1 MPKEATMDWT
11 KLMSHKRLG
20 GALDDA
26 DDARTPDLRDMD
38 RILFSSAFRR
48 LQDKTQ
54 VFPLPLSDYVR
65 TRLTH
70 SIEASCVGRSL
81 GAIVGKE
88 VVSRHKLS
96 SLLTPTNF
104 GITVGVA
111 CLAHDIGNPP
121 FGHSGEDAIQHW
133 FKTSDVAKALLS
145 RMTSHEKSDL
155 LNFEGNAQGFRILSR
170 LQNADARGG
179 LQLTCSTL
187 GAFTKYPREAAIP
200 YDKGLSAGASMKKH
214 GFFQRE
220 VDLFQEVA
228 DTLGLLKRTEC
239 PKSWARHPLAF
250 LVEAADD
257 ICYRIIDFEDGF
269 RLGHV
274 TYSDAEDRLLAI
286 IGGEAKATRL
296 SRIHQP
302 QDKVAY
308 LRSKAI
314 NRLTR
319 ESAEVFL
326 ENEAA
331 ILAGSYD
338 EPLVSKIE
346 HSAELEEIKKL
357 SKERVYS
364 VQEVVEV
371 EAAGFEVIC
380 GLLEYFVSAAT
391 DFAENGK
398 DASAMSR
405 KYLQLLPERYRKSE
419 QDPYKRILR
428 ITDYISGM
436 TDSFAVSLYRKFTG
450 ISIPGT

>member
-88 VVSRHKLS
+88 VISRHKLS
-96 SLLTPTNF
+96 SLTPTNF

-145 RMTSHEKSDL
+145 EMKSREKSDL

-170 LQNADARGG
+170 LQNADAPGG

-200 YDKGLSAGASMKKH
+200 DDEGLSGGASTKKH

-274 TYSDAEDRLLAI
+274 TYSEAENRLLAI
-286 IGGEAKATRL
+286 IGEANASRL

-314 NRLTR
+314 DRLTR
-319 ESAEVFL
+319 ESADVFL
-326 ENEAA
+326 DNEAA
-331 ILAGSYD
+331 ILAGRFD
-338 EPLVSKIE
+338 EPLVSKIGR
-346 HSAELEEIKKL
+346 SAELEEIKKL
-357 SKERVYS
+357 SKEKVYA
-364 VQEVVEV
+364 VQAVVEV

-380 GLLEYFVSAAT
+380 GLLDYFVSAAS
-391 DFAENGK
+391 DVAENGK
-398 DASAMSR
+398 KASAMSR